1 MFNIFPKFGSPG
13 DCASTDDLI
22 GKPATNWF
30 YTSTPTF
37 TINGKT
43 YKADEISQYIG
54 ELIAENQKLKN
65 ELEGWKI
72 GNKNWRKLYD
82 EKADTVDELNKEV
95 KNLRHLKEENI
106 QLMER
111 VNEIDSD
118 QNEEYRAEI
127 LALKNDYAVLKAK
140 YQILDHNYQ
149 GCTKY
154 RDEYKH
160 QLNAANKEIE
170 ALKSKLR
177 DYQDKYAESFSHND
191 MDKLQK
197 EIDQLKRWKKEQLT
211 VQSWWDKVDK
221 YVRDHDDAP
230 LGGIV
235 ANTCLNF
242 LKERDELKAEV
253 KKLKEDIVDYVIEKD
268 DELKKAQD
276 WNNLKQRKTHK
287 VCVCN
292 HCGYKVGHS
301 TNYWGGC
308 GFCKEG
314 LMIEREEV
322 IDWMSD
328 EGIPNDEEA
337 ETTIDTLKNMKTQGF
352 EDYDPKDYVDLSYE
366 QSVKIAE
373 MNAKKEQKHPM
384 YPIHWGGWD
393 GAASAFPEE
402 YSKWLNKQK
411 EDTLK
416 EKKEE
421 GLAVRV
427 AKLEEQL
434 KYIQKIN
441 FKE

>member
-1 MFNIFPKFGSPG
+1 MFNLFPKYGSPG
-13 DCASTDDLI
+13 DCKSVDDLT

-43 YKADEISQYIG
+43 YKADEISKYIG
-54 ELIAENQKLKN
+54 ELLTENQGLKN

-82 EKADTVDELNKEV
+82 EKADTVDELLKEV

-118 QNEEYRAEI
+118 ENRELKAEI
-127 LALKNDYAVLKAK
+127 FTLKNDFAVLKAK

-177 DYQDKYAESFSHND
+177 DYQDMYAESFSHND
-191 MDKLQK
+191 MNKLQK
-197 EIDQLKRWKKEQLT
+197 IIDEQKE
-211 VQSWWDKVDK
+211 
-221 YVRDHDDAP
+221 
-230 LGGIV
+230 
-235 ANTCLNF
+235 
-242 LKERDELKAEV
+242 EL
-253 KKLKEDIVDYVIEKD
+253 KKLKDDIVDYVIEKD
-268 DELKKAQD
+268 DELRKTQN
-276 WNNLKQRKTHK
+276 WNNLKQRKTQK
-287 VCVCN
+287 VYVCN
-292 HCGYKVGHS
+292 HCGYKVGHN
-301 TNYWGGC
+301 TNYFGGC

-314 LMIEREEV
+314 LMIEKEEV
-322 IDWMSD
+322 VDWMAD
-328 EGIPNDEEA
+328 EGIPNDEE
-337 ETTIDTLKNMKTQGF
+337 D
-352 EDYDPKDYVDLSYE
+352 V
-366 QSVKIAE
+366 
-373 MNAKKEQKHPM
+373 QKHPM

-393 GAASAFPEE
+393 KVEITTSSTDEWQCPCNKCKDKREGRSVVSWEEAAS
-402 YSKWLNKQK
+402 
-411 EDTLK
+411 D
-416 EKKEE
+416 
-421 GLAVRV
+421 LALRV

-434 KYIQKIN
+434 KYSQKIICP
-441 FKE
+441 K